1 MCFEFEIPN
10 KMKDKNLNTI
20 DEELEAEPEL
30 EKVQE
35 PATVLVK

>member
-1 MCFEFEIPN
+1 MCFEFEIPS
-10 KMKDKNLNTI
+10 KKKDKNLHTI

-35 PATVLVK
+35 PVILSVK